1 MKLRI
6 NNGRVIDPAN
16 GVDGPFDVLVEDGKV
31 QAVAAD
37 LGDTPGATV
46 IDATGKVVCP
56 GFIDIHTHLRQP
68 GYEYK
73 ETIHSGSLA
82 AAAGGF
88 TSIACMPN
96 TNPPIDNQSVV
107 EFVVSTALS
116 EAVVNIFPVGAVSKG
131 LKGKELAEMGE
142 MQEAGIVAV
151 SDDGLPVVSSHM
163 MRRALEYAS
172 MLGMPVVNHAEDPTL
187 VPRWSMHEGEISTR
201 LGLAGLPGAGE
212 EIMIARDIILAEMT
226 GGLLHIPHLSTRGAL
241 ALVREAK
248 KRGVRVTAEVSPH
261 HFSLT
266 DEAVLGFDPNTKMSP
281 PLRCKADREAML
293 EGLADGTLDCIAT
306 DHAPHHPDEKALE
319 YDNAPCG
326 IIGLETAVS
335 LSLDRLVHGGVLELP
350 AMVRCFTTAPAAIFN
365 LDKGTLS
372 SGADADITI
381 IDLQR
386 PAVVDAQTSKSLSRN
401 TPFQGMELT
410 GGPVTTIV
418 GGDVVW
424 QLD

>member
-16 GVDGPFDVLVEDGKV
+16 GVDGRLDVLVEDGKV
-31 QAVAAD
+31 HAVAAD
-37 LGDTPGATV
+37 LGDTAGATV

-68 GYEYK
+68 GFEYK
-73 ETIHSGSLA
+73 ETIRSGSLA

-131 LKGKELAEMGE
+131 LKGEELAEMGE

-187 VPRWSMHEGEISTR
+187 VPKWSMHEGEISTR
-201 LGLAGLPGAGE
+201 LGLAGLPAAGE
-212 EIMIARDIILAEMT
+212 EIMIARDIILAELT

-266 DEAVLGFDPNTKMSP
+266 DDAVLGFDPNTKMSP
-281 PLRCKADREAML
+281 PLRGKADREAML

-350 AMVRCFTTAPAAIFN
+350 AMVRCFTAAPAAIFN

-381 IDLQR
+381 LDLQR
-386 PAVVDAQTSKSLSRN
+386 PAVVDAETSKSLSRN

>member
-6 NNGRVIDPAN
+6 DNGRVIDPAN
-16 GVDGPFDVLVEDGKV
+16 DIDGRFDVLVDEGKIS
-31 QAVAAD
+31 AV
-37 LGDTPGATV
+37 GEGMGETPGARV
-46 IDATGKVVCP
+46 IDASGKVVCP

-73 ETIHSGSLA
+73 ETIRSGSLA

-96 TNPPIDNQSVV
+96 TSPPIDNQSVV

-131 LKGKELAEMGE
+131 LAGQELAEMGE
-142 MQEAGIVAV
+142 MQAAGIVAV
-151 SDDGLPVVSSHM
+151 SDDGLPVASSHM
-163 MRRALEYAS
+163 MRRALEYAT

-187 VPRWSMHEGEISTR
+187 VPKWSMHEGEVSTR
-201 LGLAGLPGAGE
+201 LGMTGLPAAGE
-212 EIMIARDIILAEMT
+212 VIMIARDIILAELT
-226 GGLLHIPHLSTRGAL
+226 GGMLHVPHLSTRSAL
-241 ALVREAK
+241 DLVREAK
-248 KRGVRVTAEVSPH
+248 RRGIRVTAEVTPH
-261 HFSLT
+261 HFALT
-266 DEAVLGFDPNTKMSP
+266 DEAVAGFDPNTKMSP
-281 PLRCKADREAML
+281 PLRTRDDVEAML

-335 LSLDRLVHGGVLELP
+335 LALDRLVHAGVIDLP
-350 AMVRCFTTAPAAIFN
+350 SMVTRFTTAPAGIFN

-381 IDLQR
+381 VDPDLQV
-386 PAVVDAQTSKSLSRN
+386 VVDAEASRSKSRN
-401 TPFQGMELT
+401 TPFQGTELK
-410 GGPVTTIV
+410 GAPVMTIV

-424 QLD
+424 QRD

>member
-1 MKLRI
+1 
-6 NNGRVIDPAN
+6 VIDPAN
-16 GVDGPFDVLVEDGKV
+16 NLDGRFDVLVEQGKIT
-31 QAVAAD
+31 AVAEE
-37 LGDTPGATV
+37 LGETPGATV
-46 IDATGKVVCP
+46 IDASGKVVCP

-73 ETIHSGSLA
+73 ETIRSGSLA

-131 LKGKELAEMGE
+131 LQGEELAEMGE

-151 SDDGLPVVSSHM
+151 SDDGLPVASSHL
-163 MRRALEYAS
+163 MRRALEYAT

-187 VPRWSMHEGEISTR
+187 VPKWSMHEGEVSTR
-201 LGLAGLPGAGE
+201 LGLAGLPAAGE
-212 EIMIARDIILAEMT
+212 QIMIARDIILAELT

-248 KRGVRVTAEVSPH
+248 KRGVQVTAEVSPH

-266 DEAVLGFDPNTKMSP
+266 DEAVAGFDPNTKMSP
-281 PLRCKADREAML
+281 PLRSPADREAML

-335 LSLDRLVHGGVLELP
+335 LSLDRLVHKGVIDLP
-350 AMVRCFTTAPAAIFN
+350 AMVRCFTAAPAAIFN

-372 SGADADITI
+372 AGADGDITI
-381 IDLQR
+381 IDPQR
-386 PAVVDAQTSKSLSRN
+386 EVVVDVAESKSLSRN

-410 GGPVTTIV
+410 GGPVATIV

>member
-6 NNGRVIDPAN
+6 DNGRVIDPAN
-16 GVDGPFDVLVEDGKV
+16 GIDGRCDVLVEEGKV
-31 QAVAAD
+31 TAVGEE
-37 LGDTPGATV
+37 LGETPGATV
-46 IDATGKVVCP
+46 IDASGKVVCP

-73 ETIHSGSLA
+73 ETIRSGSLA

-96 TNPPIDNQSVV
+96 TDPPIDNQSVV

-131 LKGKELAEMGE
+131 LKGEQLAEMGE
-142 MQEAGIVAV
+142 MQRAGIVAV

-172 MLGMPVVNHAEDPTL
+172 MLGMPVVNHAEDPTV
-187 VPRWSMHEGEISTR
+187 VPKWSMHEGEVSTR
-201 LGLAGLPGAGE
+201 LGLAGLPAAGE
-212 EIMIARDIILAEMT
+212 EIMIARDLILAELT
-226 GGLLHIPHLSTRGAL
+226 GGLLHVPHLSTRGAL

-266 DEAVLGFDPNTKMSP
+266 DEAVVGFDPNTKMSP
-281 PLRCKADREAML
+281 PLRTRADVEAML

-319 YDNAPCG
+319 FDNAPCG

-335 LSLDRLVHGGVLELP
+335 LSLDRLVHGGVIDLP
-350 AMVRCFTTAPAAIFN
+350 ALVRCFTSAPATIFN

-372 SGADADITI
+372 TGADGDITI
-381 IDLQR
+381 IDPDR
-386 PAVVDAQTSKSLSRN
+386 PAVVDAATSRSLSRN
-401 TPFQGMELT
+401 TPFQGMELK
-410 GGPVTTIV
+410 GGPVMTIV

-424 QLD
+424 QQD

>member
-6 NNGRVIDPAN
+6 DNGRVIDPAN
-16 GVDGPFDVLVEDGKV
+16 NIDGRFDVLVEEGKIT
-31 QAVAAD
+31 AVAED
-37 LGDTPGATV
+37 LGETPGATV
-46 IDATGKVVCP
+46 IDATDKVVCP

-68 GYEYK
+68 GFEYK
-73 ETIHSGSLA
+73 ETIRSGSLA

-131 LKGKELAEMGE
+131 LKGEELAEMGE

-151 SDDGLPVVSSHM
+151 SDDGLPVVSSHL
-163 MRRALEYAS
+163 MRRALEYAT

-187 VPRWSMHEGEISTR
+187 VPKWSMHEGEISTR
-201 LGLAGLPGAGE
+201 LGLAGLPAAGE

-241 ALVREAK
+241 NLVRDAK

-266 DEAVLGFDPNTKMSP
+266 DEAVVGFDPNTKMSP
-281 PLRCKADREAML
+281 PLRSTADKEAML

-350 AMVRCFTTAPAAIFN
+350 AMVRCFTAAPAAIFN

-372 SGADADITI
+372 VGADGDITI
-381 IDLQR
+381 IDPNR
-386 PAVVDAQTSKSLSRN
+386 PAVVDAATSKSLSRN
-401 TPFQGMELT
+401 TPFQGMDLK

-424 QLD
+424 QQD

>member
-16 GVDGPFDVLVEDGKV
+16 GVDGRFDVLVEEGKV
-31 QAVAAD
+31 AAVAAD
-37 LGDTPGATV
+37 LGQTPGATV
-46 IDATGKVVCP
+46 IDAAGKVVCP

-68 GYEYK
+68 GFEYK
-73 ETIHSGSLA
+73 ETIRSGSLA

-96 TNPPIDNQSVV
+96 TDPPIDNQSVV

-131 LKGKELAEMGE
+131 LKGEQLAEMGE
-142 MQEAGIVAV
+142 MQRAGIVAV

-163 MRRALEYAS
+163 MRRALEYAT

-187 VPRWSMHEGEISTR
+187 VPKWSMNEGVVSTR
-201 LGLAGLPGAGE
+201 LGLAGLPAAGE
-212 EIMIARDIILAEMT
+212 EIMIARDLILAELT

-241 ALVREAK
+241 NLLREAK

-266 DEAVLGFDPNTKMSP
+266 DEEVAGFDPNTKMSP
-281 PLRCKADREAML
+281 PLRSKADVEAML

-335 LSLDRLVHGGVLELP
+335 LSLDRLVHGGVLDLP
-350 AMVRCFTTAPAAIFN
+350 AMVRCFTVAPAAIFN
-365 LDKGTLS
+365 LGKGTLS
-372 SGADADITI
+372 VGADGDITI
-381 IDLQR
+381 IDSEA
-386 PAVVDAQTSKSLSRN
+386 PVVVDAGTSKSLSRN

-410 GGPVTTIV
+410 GGPVITIV
-418 GGDVVW
+418 VGDVVW
-424 QLD
+424 QLV

>member
-16 GVDGPFDVLVEDGKV
+16 GVDGCFDVLVEEGKIT
-31 QAVAAD
+31 AVGAG
-37 LGDTPGATV
+37 LGETPGAAV
-46 IDATGKVVCP
+46 IDATDKVVCP

-73 ETIHSGSLA
+73 ETIRSGSLA

-96 TNPPIDNQSVV
+96 TDPPIDNQSVV
-107 EFVVSTALS
+107 EFVVSIALS
-116 EAVVNIFPVGAVSKG
+116 EAVVNVFPVGAVSKG
-131 LKGKELAEMGE
+131 LKGEELAEMGE

-163 MRRALEYAS
+163 MRRALEYAT
-172 MLGMPVVNHAEDPTL
+172 MLGMPVVNHAEDPTM
-187 VPRWSMHEGEISTR
+187 VPKWSMHEGEVSTR
-201 LGLAGLPGAGE
+201 LGLAGLPAAGE

-226 GGLLHIPHLSTRGAL
+226 GGQLHVPHISTRGAV

-266 DEAVLGFDPNTKMSP
+266 DEAVIGFDPNTKMNP
-281 PLRCKADREAML
+281 PLRGRADVEAML

-335 LSLDRLVHGGVLELP
+335 LALDRLVHGGVLDLP
-350 AMVRCFTTAPAAIFN
+350 AMVRCFTSAPAAIFH
-365 LDKGTLS
+365 LDKGSLTP
-372 SGADADITI
+372 GADGDITI
-381 IDLQR
+381 IDLRR
-386 PAVVDAQTSKSLSRN
+386 PAVVDARRFRSLSRN
-401 TPFQGMELT
+401 TPFQGMELR
-410 GGPVTTIV
+410 GGPVMTIV
-418 GGDVVW
+418 GGDLVW
-424 QLD
+424 QLG

>member
-16 GVDGPFDVLVEDGKV
+16 GVDGRLDVLVEGGTV
-31 QAVAAD
+31 TAVAAD
-37 LGDTPGATV
+37 LGETPGATV
-46 IDATGKVVCP
+46 IDAAGMVVCP

-68 GYEYK
+68 GFEYK
-73 ETIHSGSLA
+73 ETIRSGSLA

-96 TNPPIDNQSVV
+96 TDPPIDNQSVV

-131 LKGKELAEMGE
+131 LKGEELAEMGE

-151 SDDGLPVVSSHM
+151 SDDGLPVVSSHL
-163 MRRALEYAS
+163 MRRALEYAA

-187 VPRWSMHEGEISTR
+187 VPRWSMNEGAVSTR
-201 LGLAGLPGAGE
+201 LGLAGLPAAGE
-212 EIMIARDIILAEMT
+212 AIMIARDIILAELT

-266 DEAVLGFDPNTKMSP
+266 DEAVAGFDPNTKMSP
-281 PLRCKADREAML
+281 PLRSKADIEAML

-335 LSLDRLVHGGVLELP
+335 LSLDRLVHRGVLDLP
-350 AMVRCFTTAPAAIFN
+350 AMVRCFTSAPAAIFN
-365 LDKGTLS
+365 LGKGTLS
-372 SGADADITI
+372 AGADGDITI
-381 IDLQR
+381 IDPQR
-386 PAVVDAQTSKSLSRN
+386 PAVVDANTSKSLSRN